1 MGVTTNVL
9 IVDDEPNV
17 RLVLSEALGS
27 QGYAC
32 AEAAD
37 GRKALEYIKQN
48 HPDIVIL
55 DLKMPGMG
63 GMEALKEIRVLDPDA
78 AVIIVTAFGTRET
91 AYEAIREGAYDY
103 FSKPADIQ
111 DVRVV
116 VGRAAER
123 VRLSRDLRKLKEKE
137 DDANAPQGILGNSVV
152 VRRLCELLLRI
163 SRSDSTVLIT
173 GESGTGKELA
183 ARILH
188 HQSQRRNG
196 PFVAVNCAAIP
207 ETLLEAELFGHEK
220 GAFTGAQQQRIG
232 RFESADSGTVFLDE
246 IGDMPPTM
254 QIKMLRVLQERTFE
268 RVGGV
273 KPVHVDIRLITATN
287 RDLALSVREGQ
298 FREDLFYRLNVVP
311 VHIPPLRD
319 RAEDVPLLAE
329 FFLQKLRDSRGIGP
343 KGLSAGAMTR
353 LMEYAWPGNVRELD
367 NIIQR
372 AVLLAG
378 GDEITE
384 SEMLDI
390 LGAGASRG
398 QAFAFDPEL
407 FTDPEKREEF
417 TLQGA
422 VEEVTEEIERRI
434 IEKALTACNGK
445 RNETADM
452 LKISRKS
459 LHNKMKKYGIR

>member
-1 MGVTTNVL
+1 MTKTNVL

-27 QGYAC
+27 QGYVC
-32 AEAAD
+32 AEAGD
-37 GRKALEYIKQN
+37 GHTALEHVKQD

-55 DLKMPGMG
+55 DLKMPGMS

-103 FSKPADIQ
+103 FSKPVDIH

-123 VRLSRDLRKLKEKE
+123 VRLLRDLRKHKEKE
-137 DDANAPQGILGNSVV
+137 AYSHTSQNILGESVV
-152 VRRLCELLLRI
+152 VRRLRELLLRL

-188 HQSQRRNG
+188 HQSERRNG

-232 RFESADSGTVFLDE
+232 RFESADNGTVFLDE
-246 IGDMPPTM
+246 IGDMPPAM

-268 RVGGV
+268 RVGGA
-273 KPVHVDIRLITATN
+273 KPVHVDIRLIAATN

-319 RAEDVPLLAE
+319 RVEDVPLLAE

-343 KGLSAGAMTR
+343 KRLSGGALLR
-353 LMEYAWPGNVRELD
+353 LREYAWPGNVRELD

-372 AVLLAG
+372 AVLLAE

-384 SEMLDI
+384 SEMVDI

-398 QAFAFDPEL
+398 QAFAFDPDL
-407 FTDPEKREEF
+407 FTDPEKRKEF

-422 VEEVTEEIERRI
+422 VEEVTDGIERRI
-434 IEKALTACNGK
+434 IEKALTACGGK

-459 LHNKMKKYGIR
+459 LHNKMKKYGMR